1 MQEPV
6 LAWVLLVAS
15 FVLVATF
22 LPGYLLLRLFPHED
36 RTSLLQLLVYSVG
49 LSLVVMPLSI
59 YWAGFFG
66 LKITLEN
73 LLTVLATVLGLAGV
87 GNLILALKKRREQSQ
102 QTKFSENGD

>member
-1 MQEPV
+1 MQM
-6 LAWVLLVAS
+6 
-15 FVLVATF
+15 
-22 LPGYLLLRLFPHED
+22 
-36 RTSLLQLLVYSVG
+36 LVYSVG

-87 GNLILALKKRREQSQ
+87 GNLIVALKNRREHSRHTKLSQ
-102 QTKFSENGD
+102 KMEIDRG